1 MTESFQSR
9 IEKASALLD
18 DGKFDLCLSTM
29 KSIWLNAGENSEL
42 ISLFSRY
49 AKTLNQNNLAQALE
63 RLSEKVKNSNTA
75 IDENPQEV
83 FEAAYHLVGER
94 YFDIGRNLLQ
104 KCLDKFPAN
113 NTVRYE
119 LAFAQMSL
127 GQFKEAIENFEHV
140 LKLEED
146 FDTVLNLSACY
157 ALVRDLKNVE
167 QTIKR
172 LEKLA
177 SDDEEKNEITHRK
190 MILKRLHF
198 MASKKAFN
206 KQDWFFVLYGSI
218 LLGYKAPSQAN
229 TKVDPLVD
237 AFDVLVPNHNLKAI
251 AGTLAVLKGV
261 LRGLEIEPEA
271 IEYYNTYAKPL
282 AQVEARLFDISEDNY
297 TGPDRPDYAIMIMN
311 NAEEIVGPHQAFI
324 ENCDNRAT
332 FAYALNPDIP
342 LPVTP
347 DIIGH
352 LGQIQLPW
360 DNDIRMSEDPEHS
373 TKILAE
379 AMPKILEIASHMEND
394 AEVIGTITDT
404 VLYYNPKREM
414 LSVQNSEIIKRRP
427 EFTAEIHDNK

>member
-9 IEKASALLD
+9 IEKAGALLD

-29 KSIWLNAGENSEL
+29 KSIWLNAPENDEI

-49 AKTLNQNNLAQALE
+49 ARALNQNDLAVALE
-63 RLSEKVKNSNTA
+63 RLADKVKSSNG
-75 IDENPQEV
+75 IDESPQEV

-127 GQFKEAIENFEHV
+127 GQFKEAILNFEQV
-140 LKLEED
+140 VKLEED

-157 ALVRDLKNVE
+157 ALTRDLKNVE
-167 QTIKR
+167 NTIRR

-177 SDDEEKNEITHRK
+177 SDQEEKNEIAHRK
-190 MILKRLHF
+190 MVLKRLHF
-198 MASKKAFN
+198 MASKKEFN
-206 KQDWFFVLYGSI
+206 KQDWFFVLYGTI

-229 TKVDPLVD
+229 TNVGPQVD
-237 AFDVLVPNHNLKAI
+237 AFDVLVPNHNIKAI

-282 AQVEARLFDISEDNY
+282 AQTEARLFDLTVENY
-297 TGPDRPDYAIMIMN
+297 TGPDRPDYALMLMN
-311 NAEEIVGPHQAFI
+311 SADEIVGPHQAFL

-332 FAYALNPDIP
+332 FAYALNLDVP

-347 DIIGH
+347 DIVGH
-352 LGQIQLPW
+352 LGQIRLPW
-360 DNDIRMSEDPEHS
+360 DNDIKMSDDPEHS
-373 TKILAE
+373 NKILAE

-404 VLYYNPKREM
+404 VLYYNSKLEM
-414 LSVQNSEIIKRRP
+414 LTVQNSQKIPRRP
-427 EFTAEIHDNK
+427 EFTAEIHDY

>member
-9 IEKASALLD
+9 IEKAGALLD

-29 KSIWLNAGENSEL
+29 KSIWLNAPENGEI

-49 AKTLNQNNLAQALE
+49 ARALNQNELAVALE
-63 RLSEKVKNSNTA
+63 RLAEKVKIAKT

-83 FEAAYHLVGER
+83 FEAAYHLVGQR
-94 YFDIGRNLLQ
+94 YFDIGRSLLQ

-127 GQFKEAIENFEHV
+127 GQFKEAISNFEQV
-140 LKLEED
+140 VKLEED

-157 ALVRDLKNVE
+157 ALTRDLKNVE
-167 QTIKR
+167 NTIRR

-177 SDDEEKNEITHRK
+177 SDQEEKNEIAHRK

-198 MASKKAFN
+198 MASKKEFN
-206 KQDWFFVLYGSI
+206 KQDWFFVLYGTI
-218 LLGYKAPSQAN
+218 LLGYKASSQAN
-229 TKVDPLVD
+229 TNVGPQVD
-237 AFDVLVPNHNLKAI
+237 AFDVLVPNHNMKAI

-282 AQVEARLFDISEDNY
+282 AQVEARLFDLTVENY
-297 TGPDRPDYAIMIMN
+297 TGPDRPDYALMLMN
-311 NAEEIVGPHQAFI
+311 SADEIVGPHQAFI

-332 FAYALNPDIP
+332 FAYALNLDVP

-347 DIIGH
+347 DIVGH
-352 LGQIQLPW
+352 LGQIRLPW
-360 DNDIRMSEDPEHS
+360 DNDIKMSDDPEHS
-373 TKILAE
+373 NKILAE
-379 AMPKILEIASHMEND
+379 AMPRILEIASHMEND

-404 VLYYNPKREM
+404 VLYYNPKLEM
-414 LSVQNSEIIKRRP
+414 LNAQNSQKIPRRP
-427 EFTAEIHDNK
+427 EFTAEIHDY

>member
-1 MTESFQSR
+1 MTESYQSR
-9 IEKASALLD
+9 IEKAGALLD

-29 KSIWLNAGENSEL
+29 KSIWLNAGENADL

-49 AKTLNQNNLAQALE
+49 AKTLNQQDLSAALE
-63 RLSEKVKNSNTA
+63 RLSEKVKTSKAA
-75 IDENPQEV
+75 IDDNPQEV
-83 FEAAYHLVGER
+83 FEAAYHLIGER

-127 GQFKEAIENFEHV
+127 GQFKDAIVNFEQV

-146 FDTVLNLSACY
+146 FDTVLNLCACY

-167 QTIKR
+167 QSIKR

-177 SDDEEKNEITHRK
+177 STDEEKNEIKHRK
-190 MILKRLHF
+190 MVLKRLHF
-198 MASKKAFN
+198 MASKKEFN
-206 KQDWFFVLYGSI
+206 KQDWFFILYGTI
-218 LLGYKAPSQAN
+218 LLGYKAPAQAN
-229 TKVDPLVD
+229 VKVDPLVD

-261 LRGLEIEPEA
+261 LRGLEMEPEA
-271 IEYYNTYAKPL
+271 VEYYNIYAKPL
-282 AQVEARLFDISEDNY
+282 AQVEARLFDITVDNY
-297 TGPDRPDYAIMIMN
+297 TGPDRPDYAVMVMN
-311 NAEEIVGPHQAFI
+311 KADEIVGPHDAFL

-332 FAYALNPDIP
+332 FAYSLNPDIP

-360 DNDIRMSEDPEHS
+360 DNDIKMSEDSDHS
-373 TKILAE
+373 NKVLAE

-414 LSVQNSEIIKRRP
+414 LAVQNSEIIKRRP
-427 EFTAEIHDNK
+427 EFTAEIHDSR

>member
-9 IEKASALLD
+9 IEKAGALLD

-29 KSIWLNAGENSEL
+29 KSIWLNAPENDEI

-49 AKTLNQNNLAQALE
+49 AKALNQNDLAVALE
-63 RLSEKVKNSNTA
+63 RLADKVKSSNG
-75 IDENPQEV
+75 IDESPQEV

-127 GQFKEAIENFEHV
+127 GQFQEAILNFEQV
-140 LKLEED
+140 VKLEED

-157 ALVRDLKNVE
+157 ALTRDLKNVE
-167 QTIKR
+167 NTIRR

-177 SDDEEKNEITHRK
+177 SDQEEKIEIAHRK
-190 MILKRLHF
+190 MVLKRLHF
-198 MASKKAFN
+198 MASKKEFN
-206 KQDWFFVLYGSI
+206 KQDWFFVLYGTI

-229 TKVDPLVD
+229 TNVGPQVD
-237 AFDVLVPNHNLKAI
+237 AFDVLVPNHNIKAI

-282 AQVEARLFDISEDNY
+282 AQTEARLFDLTVENY
-297 TGPDRPDYAIMIMN
+297 TGPDRPDYALMLMN
-311 NAEEIVGPHQAFI
+311 SADEIVGPHQAFL

-332 FAYALNPDIP
+332 FAYSLNLDVP

-347 DIIGH
+347 DIVGH
-352 LGQIQLPW
+352 LGQIRLPW
-360 DNDIRMSEDPEHS
+360 DNDIKMSDDPEHS
-373 TKILAE
+373 NKILAE

-404 VLYYNPKREM
+404 VLYYNPKLEM
-414 LSVQNSEIIKRRP
+414 LSVQNSQKIPRRP
-427 EFTAEIHDNK
+427 EFTAEIHDFK

>member
-9 IEKASALLD
+9 IEKAGALLD

-29 KSIWLNAGENSEL
+29 KSIWLNAPENGEI

-49 AKTLNQNNLAQALE
+49 AKALNQNELAVALE
-63 RLSEKVKNSNTA
+63 RLAEKVKSAKT

-83 FEAAYHLVGER
+83 FEAAYHLVGQR

-127 GQFKEAIENFEHV
+127 GQFKEAILNFEQV
-140 LKLEED
+140 VKLEED

-157 ALVRDLKNVE
+157 ALTRDLKNVE
-167 QTIKR
+167 NTIRR

-177 SDDEEKNEITHRK
+177 SDQEEKNEIAHRK

-198 MASKKAFN
+198 MASKKEFN
-206 KQDWFFVLYGSI
+206 KQDWFFVLYGTI

-229 TKVDPLVD
+229 TNVGPQVD
-237 AFDVLVPNHNLKAI
+237 AFDVLVPNHNFKAI

-282 AQVEARLFDISEDNY
+282 AQVEARLFDVTVENY
-297 TGPDRPDYAIMIMN
+297 TGPDRPDYALMLMN
-311 NAEEIVGPHQAFI
+311 SADEIVGPHQAFL

-332 FAYALNPDIP
+332 FAYSLNLDVP

-347 DIIGH
+347 DIVGH
-352 LGQIQLPW
+352 LGQIRLPW
-360 DNDIRMSEDPEHS
+360 DNDIKMSDDPEHS
-373 TKILAE
+373 NKILAE
-379 AMPKILEIASHMEND
+379 AMPRILEIASHMEND

-404 VLYYNPKREM
+404 VLYYNPKLEM
-414 LSVQNSEIIKRRP
+414 LAAQNSRIITRRP
-427 EFTAEIHDNK
+427 EFTAEIHDY

>member
-9 IEKASALLD
+9 IEKAGALLD

-29 KSIWLNAGENSEL
+29 KSIWLNAPENGEI

-49 AKTLNQNNLAQALE
+49 ARALNQNELAVALE
-63 RLSEKVKNSNTA
+63 RLADKVKIAKT

-83 FEAAYHLVGER
+83 FEAAYHLVGQR

-104 KCLDKFPAN
+104 TCLDKFPAN

-127 GQFKEAIENFEHV
+127 GQFKEAILNFEQV
-140 LKLEED
+140 VKLEED

-157 ALVRDLKNVE
+157 ALTRDLKNVE
-167 QTIKR
+167 NTIRR

-177 SDDEEKNEITHRK
+177 SDQEEKNEIAHRK

-198 MASKKAFN
+198 MASKKEFN
-206 KQDWFFVLYGSI
+206 KQDWFFVLYGTI
-218 LLGYKAPSQAN
+218 LLGYKVPSQAN
-229 TKVDPLVD
+229 TNVGPQVD
-237 AFDVLVPNHNLKAI
+237 AFDVLVPNHNMKAI

-271 IEYYNTYAKPL
+271 FEYYNTYAKPL
-282 AQVEARLFDISEDNY
+282 AQAEARLFDLTVENY
-297 TGPDRPDYAIMIMN
+297 TGPDRPDYALMLIN
-311 NAEEIVGPHQAFI
+311 SADEIVGPHQAFL

-332 FAYALNPDIP
+332 FAYSLNLDVP

-347 DIIGH
+347 DIVGH
-352 LGQIQLPW
+352 LGQIRLPW
-360 DNDIRMSEDPEHS
+360 DNDIKMSDDPEHS
-373 TKILAE
+373 NRILAE
-379 AMPKILEIASHMEND
+379 AMPRILEIATHMEND

-404 VLYYNPKREM
+404 VLYYNSKLEM
-414 LSVQNSEIIKRRP
+414 LNAQNSQKIPRRP
-427 EFTAEIHDNK
+427 EFTAEIHDY

>member
-9 IEKASALLD
+9 IEKAGALLD

-29 KSIWLNAGENSEL
+29 KSIWLNAPENAEI

-49 AKTLNQNNLAQALE
+49 ARALNQNELAMALE
-63 RLSEKVKNSNTA
+63 RLAEKVKTSNGL
-75 IDENPQEV
+75 DENPQEV
-83 FEAAYHLVGER
+83 FEAAYHLVGQR

-127 GQFKEAIENFEHV
+127 GQFKEAIGNFEQV
-140 LKLEED
+140 VKLEED

-157 ALVRDLKNVE
+157 ALTRDLKNVE
-167 QTIKR
+167 NTIRR

-177 SDDEEKNEITHRK
+177 SDQEEKNEIAHRK

-198 MASKKAFN
+198 MASKKEFN
-206 KQDWFFVLYGSI
+206 KQDWFFVLYGTI

-229 TKVDPLVD
+229 TNVGPQVD
-237 AFDVLVPNHNLKAI
+237 AFDVLVPNHNMKAI

-282 AQVEARLFDISEDNY
+282 AQVEANLFDITVENY
-297 TGPDRPDYAIMIMN
+297 TGPDRPDYALMLMN
-311 NAEEIVGPHQAFI
+311 SADEIVGPHQAFL

-332 FAYALNPDIP
+332 FAYSLNLDVP

-347 DIIGH
+347 DIVGH
-352 LGQIQLPW
+352 LGQIRLPW
-360 DNDIRMSEDPEHS
+360 DNDIKMSDDPEHS
-373 TKILAE
+373 NKILAE
-379 AMPKILEIASHMEND
+379 AMPRIREIASHMEND

-404 VLYYNPKREM
+404 VLYYNPKLEM
-414 LSVQNSEIIKRRP
+414 LAVQNSQKIPRRP
-427 EFTAEIHDNK
+427 EFTAEIHDY

>member
-9 IEKASALLD
+9 IEKAGALLD

-29 KSIWLNAGENSEL
+29 KSIWLNAPENAEI

-49 AKTLNQNNLAQALE
+49 ARALNQNELAIALE
-63 RLSEKVKNSNTA
+63 RLADKVKSAKTL
-75 IDENPQEV
+75 DENPQEV
-83 FEAAYHLVGER
+83 FEAAYHLVGQR

-127 GQFKEAIENFEHV
+127 GQFKEAIGNFEQV
-140 LKLEED
+140 VKLEED

-157 ALVRDLKNVE
+157 ALTRDLKNVE
-167 QTIKR
+167 NTIRR

-177 SDDEEKNEITHRK
+177 SDQEEKNEIAHRK

-198 MASKKAFN
+198 MASKKEFN
-206 KQDWFFVLYGSI
+206 KQDWFFVLYGTI

-229 TKVDPLVD
+229 TNVGPQVD
-237 AFDVLVPNHNLKAI
+237 AFDVLVPNHNMKAI

-282 AQVEARLFDISEDNY
+282 AQVEARLFDLTVENY
-297 TGPDRPDYAIMIMN
+297 TGPDRPDYALMLMN
-311 NAEEIVGPHQAFI
+311 SADEIVGPHQAFV
-324 ENCDNRAT
+324 ENCDNRAI
-332 FAYALNPDIP
+332 FAYSLNLDVP

-347 DIIGH
+347 DIVGH
-352 LGQIQLPW
+352 LGQIRLPW
-360 DNDIRMSEDPEHS
+360 DNDIKMSDDPEHS
-373 TKILAE
+373 NKILAE
-379 AMPKILEIASHMEND
+379 AMPRILEIASHMEND

-404 VLYYNPKREM
+404 VLYYNPKLEM
-414 LSVQNSEIIKRRP
+414 LSVQNSQKIHRRP
-427 EFTAEIHDNK
+427 EFTAEIHDY